1 MSCLQHLQCHY
12 LRAHEGE
19 RAETGQQATSPEG
32 HLEVRRALEDVHG
45 IGNRH
50 ATRTHGA
57 RQQDVGRATTADELT
72 CLGLKQG
79 RAVRV
84 QVCSAQ
90 PSPGGTLLAK
100 RGVGSV
106 CICFIVVWV
115 DMHRV
120 ISDGALLKGSLCASR
135 GPQSE
140 HSIVN
145 WLSCQTPGQGLCQF
159 GGRPWSTG
167 GGGWVSVSKF
177 RASP

>member
-32 HLEVRRALEDVHG
+32 HLEVRRALEEVHG

-57 RQQDVGRATTADELT
+57 RQQDVGRAPTADELR

-84 QVCSAQ
+84 QVCSAAE
-90 PSPGGTLLAK
+90 SGWHLARK
-100 RGVGSV
+100 ARCGLGVHFFDCG
-106 CICFIVVWV
+106 
-115 DMHRV
+115 
-120 ISDGALLKGSLCASR
+120 
-135 GPQSE
+135 
-140 HSIVN
+140 
-145 WLSCQTPGQGLCQF
+145 
-159 GGRPWSTG
+159 
-167 GGGWVSVSKF
+167 VS
-177 RASP
+177 

>member
-57 RQQDVGRATTADELT
+57 RQQDVGRATTADELR

-84 QVCSAQ
+84 QVCSAAEA
-90 PSPGGTLLAK
+90 GWHLARK
-100 RGVGSV
+100 ARCGLGVRFFDCGV
-106 CICFIVVWV
+106 
-115 DMHRV
+115 R
-120 ISDGALLKGSLCASR
+120 
-135 GPQSE
+135 
-140 HSIVN
+140 
-145 WLSCQTPGQGLCQF
+145 
-159 GGRPWSTG
+159 
-167 GGGWVSVSKF
+167 
-177 RASP
+177 

>member
-19 RAETGQQATSPEG
+19 RAEKGQQAEG
-32 HLEVRRALEDVHG
+32 HLKVRRALEDVHG

-84 QVCSAQ
+84 
-90 PSPGGTLLAK
+90 
-100 RGVGSV
+100 GSV

-135 GPQSE
+135 GPQS
-140 HSIVN
+140 
-145 WLSCQTPGQGLCQF
+145 TPL
-159 GGRPWSTG
+159 
-167 GGGWVSVSKF
+167 
-177 RASP
+177 